1 MATFYFHLATPVGHF
16 HDDTGCDV
24 PDLAA
29 AHSRAIKA
37 AKWMMMRSG
46 LAEDELEWRGWS
58 FEVTD
63 DRRESRLKVL
73 FQSCLVQARLG
84 SMSLTT

>member
-16 HDDTGCDV
+16 HDGTGCDL

-29 AHSRAIKA
+29 AHFKAIKA
-37 AKWMMMRSG
+37 AQWMMMRSG

-58 FEVTD
+58 FEVAD
-63 DRRESRLKVL
+63 DRQQSRLRVL
-73 FQSCLVQARLG
+73 FQSCLVRHDFIQAA
-84 SMSLTT
+84 